1 LYYKKIQVH
10 VEVLISFLHC
20 DGGHCFLRRGHP
32 VALVAVVLEYA
43 EHVVEAAGSSAEPA
57 EDVVVPAGAPV
68 DDPAGATVAVVES
81 ADEIDFYV
89 LGHVRHRLYRLCH
102 LEQLQQQQGD

>member
-1 LYYKKIQVH
+1 MYYKKIQVH
-10 VEVLISFLHC
+10 VEVLISFLYC

-81 ADEIDFYV
+81 ADEV
-89 LGHVRHRLYRLCH
+89 LGHVRHRLYLLCH
-102 LEQLQQQQGD
+102 L